1 MKGGPVGFRSALSCV
16 TLFQDFVVSLRLKT
30 HIIMIKAVFFD
41 FDGTLADTT
50 AGILATFKA
59 TLRELGLPEVS
70 DEEVI
75 RTIGLPLSG
84 NFRVACGLEG
94 ERNELACSTY
104 RRLFPEVG
112 TSRIVLYDGVM
123 ETLRELKDRGLV
135 LAVASSR
142 HLKSLVSLSEM
153 LGIRH
158 FFSEIYGVDCSPRP
172 KPAPDTVL
180 GLLDV
185 LGLKA
190 EETLVVGDTVFDL
203 QMGHAAGCRVCGV
216 TYGNQQR
223 EQLATESPEFI
234 VDNLRSLLRLI

>member
-1 MKGGPVGFRSALSCV
+1 MA
-16 TLFQDFVVSLRLKT
+16 
-30 HIIMIKAVFFD
+30 KAEFFD

-50 AGILATFKA
+50 AGIVATFKA
-59 TLRELGLPEVS
+59 TLKELGLPEVE
-70 DEEVI
+70 DDAVI
-75 RTIGLPLSG
+75 RTIGLPLTG

-94 ERNELACSTY
+94 EENERACATY

-112 TSRIVLYDGVM
+112 TGKIVLYDGVM
-123 ETLRELKDRGLV
+123 DTLRILKDRGYI

-153 LGIRH
+153 LGIKD
-158 FFSEIYGVDCSPRP
+158 FFSEIYGVDCAPRP

-185 LGLKA
+185 LGLAA
-190 EETLVVGDTVFDL
+190 EDTIVVGDTVFDL

-234 VDNLRSLLRLI
+234 VDNLRNLPQLI

>member
-1 MKGGPVGFRSALSCV
+1 M
-16 TLFQDFVVSLRLKT
+16 T
-30 HIIMIKAVFFD
+30 KAVFFD

-59 TLRELGLPEVS
+59 TLKELGLPEVA
-70 DEEVI
+70 DQDI
-75 RTIGLPLSG
+75 IHTIGLPLSG

-94 ERNELACSTY
+94 EANERACSTY

-112 TSRIVLYDGVM
+112 TDKIVLYDGVL
-123 ETLRELKDRGLV
+123 ETLQALKERGLM

-153 LGIRH
+153 LGIKE

-180 GLLDV
+180 GLLAV
-185 LGLKA
+185 LGLNA
-190 EETLVVGDTVFDL
+190 EDTVVVGDTVFDL

-216 TYGNQQR
+216 TYGNQDR
-223 EQLATESPEFI
+223 EQLSTESPEYL
-234 VDNLRSLLRLI
+234 VDNLRSLLDLI